1 MNQPDLQQALRE
13 LQQQHIFLRPAGR
26 TIEMWSPGARVS
38 ERLRRV
44 VRKHRRE
51 VLQLLDLSEI
61 STCPNPDL
69 HRAEWDYEL
78 KRWCCNVCAR
88 LKAHVS

>member
-1 MNQPDLQQALRE
+1 MKQSDLQQALRE
-13 LQQQHIFLRPAGR
+13 LQQQHVILRPVGNKVD
-26 TIEMWSPGARVS
+26 MWAPGAQVPG
-38 ERLRRV
+38 RLRRV
-44 VRKHRRE
+44 VYKHRRE